1 MHLFK
6 PKDMSQDKFVV
17 EVFVKEKIELRIKE
31 IQDEIKRRE
40 EKLTDTIMDAIN
52 KKITYDTKRKSKRI
66 SK

>member
-1 MHLFK
+1 
-6 PKDMSQDKFVV
+6 MSQDKFVV